1 MKQDSKKSQFLLE
14 IFVEEIPA
22 RLVNELSKQLEN
34 NFQKGMD
41 EGLIP
46 YNKITSYCT
55 PRRLV
60 ITVEGL
66 NKKQKSIEKHI
77 IGPPKKISIDEAG
90 NLLKP
95 GQAFLEKNNIKIEDI
110 KIIKKNNSDFISADV
125 KIVGKNTHEVL
136 TKITYDS
143 ITKIKNRKFMKWGSK
158 NFQFIRPIQNLFML
172 FDSKF
177 LKIDLDGIKNENKVY
192 GHRFY
197 SNKGEKIFSST
208 EYFEFMKRSYVVL
221 DFSNRKNTI
230 KKQIEKIEKKLKVN
244 VPIDEDLLNHVAN
257 LTEYPSVLS
266 GNFDKEFLE
275 VPKEVNIS
283 VMKNHQ
289 KYFPVFK
296 DKKNLKLDSKFVFVS
311 GSPFL
316 NKKIVISGNEKV
328 IRARLD
334 DAKFF
339 YNEDKN
345 FGLINIQKKLSAT
358 TFIENAGTYEDKSK
372 RIHELSAELIKKVEL
387 KDSLTDKKL
396 KTTCKILK
404 ADLSSQ
410 MVYEFPELQGIMGNY
425 YYKDQ
430 DPYIAEI
437 IEQHYLPKG
446 RSDSLPTNET
456 AKIISICDKIDTIT
470 CCFSLG
476 LVPTGSSDPYG
487 LRRNSIGIIRI
498 AESLDKHINLID
510 LINLSFKCYEA
521 NFDKQVGNDSRN
533 KAVYFF
539 IDRVRNYLTDMG
551 YQTNI
556 INSVLN
562 INYEIIDILTIKKK
576 IKSLEE
582 FNKANKLASAIEADK
597 RLRNIVKDNKDL
609 NINLEVFN
617 DPYELKLYKKYIKI
631 KESFSE
637 KIIQNSPNLALNSI
651 LDIADDLSDFF
662 ENVLVMVEN
671 EEVKKNRINLLTN
684 IKILISKFI
693 NLSEI

>member
-60 ITVEGL
+60 IAVEGL
-66 NKKQKSIEKHI
+66 DKKQKSIEKHI
-77 IGPPKKISIDEAG
+77 IGPPKKISMDGAG

-110 KIIKKNNSDFISADV
+110 KIIKKNNSDFISADI

-177 LKIDLDGIKNENKVY
+177 LKIDLDGIKNENKIY

-296 DKKNLKLDSKFVFVS
+296 DKKHLKLDSKFVFVS

-372 RIHELSAELIKKVEL
+372 RIHELSGELIKKVEL

-396 KTTCKILK
+396 ETTCKILK

-425 YYKDQ
+425 YYRDQ

-510 LINLSFKCYEA
+510 LLNLSFKCYEA

-562 INYEIIDILTIKKK
+562 INYEMIDILTIKKK

-637 KIIQNSPNLALNSI
+637 KIIQNSPELALISI

>member
-60 ITVEGL
+60 IAVEGL
-66 NKKQKSIEKHI
+66 DKKQKSIEKHI
-77 IGPPKKISIDEAG
+77 IGPPKKISMDGAG

-110 KIIKKNNSDFISADV
+110 KIIKKNNSDFISADI

-177 LKIDLDGIKNENKVY
+177 LKIDLDGIKNENKIY

-208 EYFEFMKRSYVVL
+208 EYFEFMKRSYVEL

-296 DKKNLKLDSKFVFVS
+296 DKKHLKLDSKFVFVS

-372 RIHELSAELIKKVEL
+372 RIHELSDELIKKVEL

-396 KTTCKILK
+396 ETTCKILK

-425 YYKDQ
+425 YYRDQ

-487 LRRNSIGIIRI
+487 LRRNSIGIIL
-498 AESLDKHINLID
+498 SLIHI
-510 LINLSFKCYEA
+510 
-521 NFDKQVGNDSRN
+521 
-533 KAVYFF
+533 
-539 IDRVRNYLTDMG
+539 
-551 YQTNI
+551 
-556 INSVLN
+556 
-562 INYEIIDILTIKKK
+562 
-576 IKSLEE
+576 
-582 FNKANKLASAIEADK
+582 
-597 RLRNIVKDNKDL
+597 
-609 NINLEVFN
+609 
-617 DPYELKLYKKYIKI
+617 
-631 KESFSE
+631 
-637 KIIQNSPNLALNSI
+637 
-651 LDIADDLSDFF
+651 
-662 ENVLVMVEN
+662 
-671 EEVKKNRINLLTN
+671 
-684 IKILISKFI
+684 
-693 NLSEI
+693 

>member
-60 ITVEGL
+60 IAVEGL
-66 NKKQKSIEKHI
+66 DKKQKSIEKHI
-77 IGPPKKISIDEAG
+77 IGPPKKISMDGAG

-110 KIIKKNNSDFISADV
+110 KIIKKNNSDFISAV
-125 KIVGKNTHEVL
+125 IKIVGKNTHEVL

-177 LKIDLDGIKNENKVY
+177 LKIDLDGIKNENKIY

-208 EYFEFMKRSYVVL
+208 EYFEFMKRSYVEL

-266 GNFDKEFLE
+266 GNFDEEFLE

-296 DKKNLKLDSKFVFVS
+296 DKKHLKLDSKFVFVS

-372 RIHELSAELIKKVEL
+372 RIHELSDELIKKVEL

-396 KTTCKILK
+396 ETTCKILK

-425 YYKDQ
+425 YYRDQ

-487 LRRNSIGIIRI
+487 LRRNSIGIIL
-498 AESLDKHINLID
+498 SLIHI
-510 LINLSFKCYEA
+510 
-521 NFDKQVGNDSRN
+521 
-533 KAVYFF
+533 
-539 IDRVRNYLTDMG
+539 
-551 YQTNI
+551 
-556 INSVLN
+556 
-562 INYEIIDILTIKKK
+562 
-576 IKSLEE
+576 
-582 FNKANKLASAIEADK
+582 
-597 RLRNIVKDNKDL
+597 
-609 NINLEVFN
+609 
-617 DPYELKLYKKYIKI
+617 
-631 KESFSE
+631 
-637 KIIQNSPNLALNSI
+637 
-651 LDIADDLSDFF
+651 
-662 ENVLVMVEN
+662 
-671 EEVKKNRINLLTN
+671 
-684 IKILISKFI
+684 
-693 NLSEI
+693 